1 MISFSLIFDFFFA
14 VFFSKEAFIAK
25 TFFGLF
31 LLSNFFF
38 KILNDQLAIYQV
50 FVDSSKRN
58 QLIVL
63 ASFLNL
69 TFLHHD
75 DLIRV
80 LNRTKSMSDHNDAEK
95 SVFNKVVE
103 GLLHLMLAFRV

>member
-1 MISFSLIFDFFFA
+1 
-14 VFFSKEAFIAK
+14 
-25 TFFGLF
+25 
-31 LLSNFFF
+31 
-38 KILNDQLAIYQV
+38 
-50 FVDSSKRN
+50 
-58 QLIVL
+58 VL